1 MKFYVFLCCWL
12 WERGLCKMAK
22 LTLFIQDN
30 IIITRI
36 IDSPFCLK
44 ATLCDFGNWRPLW
57 WNSAC
62 SIACQTFKNM
72 EYFLF
77 SRVSYLVFYS
87 LCYNVRLT
95 FNTPRMFAKHREIDV
110 LSKSTTAMTLIP
122 KMINKTFLKRQNIF
136 IKSKPTVLDY

>member
-1 MKFYVFLCCWL
+1 MEAVMCNTWAQSEWWAFSVQIISAHEYWSRRKSFFLIIILKIVKGLLWKAIMICELLIVFFFVFFYNYYYWGFVFLCCWL

-62 SIACQTFKNM
+62 WIACQTFKNM
-72 EYFLF
+72 
-77 SRVSYLVFYS
+77 
-87 LCYNVRLT
+87 
-95 FNTPRMFAKHREIDV
+95 
-110 LSKSTTAMTLIP
+110 
-122 KMINKTFLKRQNIF
+122 
-136 IKSKPTVLDY
+136 